1 LPKIQLFTFPIRMST
16 SLKWKLAQFAEIR
29 WWQNYLK
36 SKSATDYKAYKTDYW
51 KKFLN
56 EIEPDFSFK
65 PEDKILDAGCGP
77 AGLFIILNQN
87 ETTAVDPLLGKYEEN
102 LSHFSKSNY
111 PNVNFVESGLEGF
124 VEDEAFDHVFCLN
137 CINHVADL
145 PKSLNNLVDST
156 KKGGKI
162 YMSIDA
168 HNHQALKH
176 LFRAVPLDILHP
188 HQYDLAEYK
197 TMLTSRGCEIKQE
210 IRYNKRTIFDYY
222 LLIAEKI

>member
-1 LPKIQLFTFPIRMST
+1 MSFWSIRYFPKTSLTLPKIQLFTFPIRMST

-124 VEDEAFDHVFCLN
+124 VENEAFDHVFCLN

-145 PKSLNNLVDST
+145 
-156 KKGGKI
+156 
-162 YMSIDA
+162 
-168 HNHQALKH
+168 
-176 LFRAVPLDILHP
+176 
-188 HQYDLAEYK
+188 
-197 TMLTSRGCEIKQE
+197 
-210 IRYNKRTIFDYY
+210 
-222 LLIAEKI
+222 